1 MENDPSL
8 TPPSKIWN
16 FPYVLSFFFESFP
29 YKPYMLVCTGTA
41 VQKDFSQNRLSWTV
55 MDCYG
60 LSWTG
65 FSIYWSVSN
74 IFSYGQTFSMNQS
87 ILIGQTVSQGQII
100 ISSSQTAMAKSRD
113 PSDDLKRIQW
123 EIKKE
128 RRFCCWQFY
137 EYKCYIFCLNMFF
150 TRGNDWY
157 IHNLLWFLIKWR
169 I

>member
-1 MENDPSL
+1 MAYSRDLPKMA
-8 TPPSKIWN
+8 TW
-16 FPYVLSFFFESFP
+16 LSWTIMDYHGLSWTIVD
-29 YKPYMLVCTGTA
+29 YNGLLWTIIDYYW
-41 VQKDFSQNRLSWTV
+41 LSWTV

-137 EYKCYIFCLNMFF
+137 ECKCYIFCLNMFF

>member
-1 MENDPSL
+1 MMD
-8 TPPSKIWN
+8 
-16 FPYVLSFFFESFP
+16 YDGLSWTV
-29 YKPYMLVCTGTA
+29 MDCHG
-41 VQKDFSQNRLSWTV
+41 LSWTV

-128 RRFCCWQFY
+128 RRFCCWQLY

-169 I
+169 IKAKSSFEKVVYNNVK